1 MYPRFFDRV
10 ETIVLRDPL
19 AELLGALDGGRVE
32 LCYLDVV
39 RAAGHSCPTVAG
51 AYLMAS
57 RGLAAL
63 YGDELPLRGE
73 IEVDLRHPQSVGVT
87 GVIGNVLGF
96 ITGAAGAGGFH
107 GLGGQFDR
115 RGLLTY
121 AQPIDATVRLTRRD
135 TRQRVA
141 VRYDP
146 THIKPDPAMGGLL
159 DRCLSDR
166 ATPAERQQFQT
177 LFQARVERILVD
189 HRDDP
194 KLVVVDRCAPEA

>member
-1 MYPRFFDRV
+1 MHPNFFDRV
-10 ETIVLRDPL
+10 ETIELRDPL
-19 AELLGALDGGRVE
+19 AGFLGALDKGRME

-39 RAAGHSCPTVAG
+39 RLAGHSCPTVAG

-63 YGDELPLRGE
+63 YGDELPVRGE
-73 IEVDLRHPQSVGVT
+73 IEVDLQHPQSVGVT

-115 RGLLTY
+115 RGLLSFE
-121 AQPIDATVRLTRRD
+121 QPLDAAVRLTRRD
-135 TRQRVA
+135 TRQRVT

-159 DRCLSDR
+159 DKCLTGR
-166 ATPAERQQFQT
+166 ATPAEQEQFQT
-177 LFQARVERILVD
+177 FFQARVERILIE
-189 HRDDP
+189 HREDP
-194 KLVVVDRCAPEA
+194 KLVVVERCAPEA